1 MQKRTSLTPKVFF
14 NCSPGF
20 PTLGTWSIENL
31 GNSEGVREI
40 FVNSFGVQNHC
51 PLASQ
56 GRKPWAGI
64 REHLRCKKRGLSRS
78 RLPSGNLLFKEAIG
92 RPLVAAASCTVS
104 SVVNSF
110 SSSRHLG
117 VPEI

>member
-1 MQKRTSLTPKVFF
+1 MQKRTSLTPKVFS

-20 PTLGTWSIENL
+20 PTLGTWSIENH

-51 PLASQ
+51 ALVSQ
-56 GRKPWAGI
+56 GRKPLAGI
-64 REHLRCKKRGLSRS
+64 GEHLRCKKRGLSSS
-78 RLPSGNLLFKEAIG
+78 RLPPGNLLFKVAIG
-92 RPLVAAASCTVS
+92 RSLVAAASCTVF

-110 SSSRHLG
+110 P
-117 VPEI
+117 V